1 MKRALLT
8 IALATGF
15 IFMASSVF
23 ANPAMLK
30 KRHEGYPNPDGGTTA
45 TGDKAGLKAAE
56 DAPKELKTQNRQAIG
71 GVADETQLK
80 HSQDSRLPA
89 VTGPGHVA
97 GSQGVSDAHIKDAT
111 KVNANPK

>member
-1 MKRALLT
+1 MKHTLLV

-15 IFMASSVF
+15 IFMAASVF
-23 ANPAMLK
+23 ANPALLK

-45 TGDKAGLKAAE
+45 TGEVAAEKAAA
-56 DAPKELKTQNRQAIG
+56 DAPKELEKQNRDAIG

-80 HSQDSRLPA
+80 HTQDSRLPA
-89 VTGPGHVA
+89 VVGTGHVTTK
-97 GSQGVSDAHIKDAT
+97 GVTENQIKDAT

>member
-1 MKRALLT
+1 MTRSLLA
-8 IALATGF
+8 IALVTGF

-23 ANPAMLK
+23 ANPALLK
-30 KRHEGYPNPDGGTTA
+30 KRHAGYPNPDGGTTA
-45 TGDKAGLKAAE
+45 TGAKAAE
-56 DAPKELKTQNRQAIG
+56 TSALDTPKELEKQNRDAIG

-89 VTGPGHVA
+89 VVGPGHVTTK
-97 GSQGVSDAHIKDAT
+97 GVTENQIKDAT

>member
-8 IALATGF
+8 IALVTGF

-23 ANPAMLK
+23 ANPALLK

-45 TGDKAGLKAAE
+45 TGESAGLKGAQ
-56 DAPKELKTQNRQAIG
+56 DTPKELKNQNRESHG

-89 VTGPGHVA
+89 VVGPGHVTTK
-97 GSQGVSDAHIKDAT
+97 GVTENQIKDAT